1 MYGGSK
7 EPPLTFLEYIMAE
20 KNLKLDELITEKERL
35 EGDRKILVERY
46 QELQT
51 NAQQIQTQIQAMGG
65 AIQTC
70 EFFIN
75 KLQPPEEPEPSKPES
90 EKDGKL
96 N

>member
-1 MYGGSK
+1 
-7 EPPLTFLEYIMAE
+7 MAE
-20 KNLKLDELITEKERL
+20 KNLKLEEFTTEKTRL
-35 EGDRKILVERY
+35 EADRKILVERL

-51 NAQQIQTQIQAMGG
+51 NAEQIKNQVQAMGG

-70 EFFIN
+70 DYFIS

>member
-1 MYGGSK
+1 
-7 EPPLTFLEYIMAE
+7 MAE
-20 KNLKLDELITEKERL
+20 KNLKLDELTAEKTRL
-35 EGDRKILVERY
+35 EGDRKILVERL

-51 NAQQIQTQIQAMGG
+51 NAEQIKNQVQAMGG

-90 EKDGKL
+90 EKEGKL

>member
-1 MYGGSK
+1 
-7 EPPLTFLEYIMAE
+7 MAE

>member
-1 MYGGSK
+1 
-7 EPPLTFLEYIMAE
+7 MAE
-20 KNLKLDELITEKERL
+20 KNLKLDELTAEKTRL
-35 EGDRKILVERY
+35 EGDRKILVERL

-51 NAQQIQTQIQAMGG
+51 NAEQIKSQVQAMGG

-90 EKDGKL
+90 EKEGKL

>member
-1 MYGGSK
+1 
-7 EPPLTFLEYIMAE
+7 MAE
-20 KNLKLDELITEKERL
+20 KNLKLDELVTEKTRL
-35 EGDRKILVERY
+35 TGDRKILIDRL

-75 KLQPPEEPEPSKPES
+75 KLEPPKEPDTTKPES
-90 EKDGKL
+90 ETDGKL

>member
-1 MYGGSK
+1 
-7 EPPLTFLEYIMAE
+7 MAE
-20 KNLKLDELITEKERL
+20 KNLKLEEFTTEKTRL
-35 EGDRKILVERY
+35 EADRKILVERL

-51 NAQQIQTQIQAMGG
+51 NAEQIKSQVQAMGG

>member
-1 MYGGSK
+1 
-7 EPPLTFLEYIMAE
+7 MAE
-20 KNLKLDELITEKERL
+20 KNLKLEEFTTEKTRL
-35 EGDRKILVERY
+35 EGDRKILVERL

-51 NAQQIQTQIQAMGG
+51 NAEQIKSQVQAMGG

>member
-1 MYGGSK
+1 
-7 EPPLTFLEYIMAE
+7 MAE
-20 KNLKLDELITEKERL
+20 KNLKLEEFTKEKTRL
-35 EGDRKILVERY
+35 EADRKILVERL

-51 NAQQIQTQIQAMGG
+51 NAEQIKSQVQAMGG